1 MTGAGGADVPT
12 GADGSSGP
20 DPLAVEAVGALRSA
34 RLTVAT
40 CESLT
45 AGLVAATIATVPGAS
60 AVLRGGLI
68 TYATDLKSALAGVE
82 ADLLEHRGAVD
93 PDVAVQMARGAR
105 TACGASIGLSCTGV
119 AGPEPQDGQPV
130 GTVYLAGADARSGR
144 AYLMRLELGGY
155 QERAIIRTRA
165 ALYALDLLRRMALDL
180 PPDSGVMLEPGDP
193 VPEL

>member
-130 GTVYLAGADARSGR
+130 GTVYLGLDREDAEPLVRRLSLVGEREAIRRETVSAG
-144 AYLMRLELGGY
+144 LRLVLS
-155 QERAIIRTRA
+155 
-165 ALYALDLLRRMALDL
+165 AL
-180 PPDSGVMLEPGDP
+180 
-193 VPEL
+193 